1 MMTNINQTVWKLIAQ
16 DASINTALRRGLL
29 NTRSLALYL
38 IKKHHL
44 DTSLDAVISAIRR
57 YPVEKELSE
66 QEDTLAGIFKN
77 AVIFTKSSM
86 ACITLEADAIR
97 ALIASFG
104 ENGRKN
110 FRLIR
115 GKKYAKV
122 IVHEGDLDGFL
133 KQFKK
138 TEVITTKSGLGEVRI
153 VLPQDAENVRGI
165 LARLT
170 SEIALH
176 EISISELIICMP
188 EMLVYV
194 DQKDLLKTHHAVLS
208 LQENR

>member
-1 MMTNINQTVWKLIAQ
+1 MTNINQTVWKLLSQ
-16 DASINTALRRGLL
+16 DAAIAASLRRDLL
-29 NTRSLALYL
+29 NSRALALYL

-57 YPVEKELSE
+57 YPAEKELAE
-66 QEDTLAGIFKN
+66 HEGRLHEIFAK
-77 AVIFTKSSM
+77 AVIFTKSNM

-97 ALIASFG
+97 GLITSFDN
-104 ENGRKN
+104 NGRKN

-122 IVHEGDLDGFL
+122 IVHEGDLDHFL
-133 KQFKK
+133 RQFKK
-138 TEVITTKSGLGEVRI
+138 TEVINTKSGLGEVRI
-153 VLPQDAENVRGI
+153 VLPTAAENVRGI

-170 SEIALH
+170 SEISLH

-188 EMLVYV
+188 EILAYI
-194 DQKDLLKTHHAVLS
+194 DQKDLLKTHQAVLS
-208 LQENR
+208 LQESK